1 MQLQS
6 VNGVQ
11 WALFCV
17 HQSVVNLQRKV
28 KKVSEVRSC
37 SDLRKPTQEEI
48 SKFVSDMDSSMNES
62 WLCGWCNAGQNE
74 WFLPQMLFDPA
85 NEFMVTPC
93 CHTEAEAALVL
104 DGEREY
110 ADPREDDREIS
121 RLVNQ

>member
-1 MQLQS
+1 
-6 VNGVQ
+6 
-11 WALFCV
+11 
-17 HQSVVNLQRKV
+17 V

-74 WFLPQMLFDPA
+74 WFLPQMLFNPA

-104 DGEREY
+104 DGQREY
-110 ADPREDDREIS
+110 ADPREDEREIS